1 MAMATRPVTSTIWV
15 GNLPFDVT
23 EAELIQVLGQAGP
36 VKNLRLISDK
46 ETGKAKGFG
55 FVEYYDKATAESAFR
70 NLNNT
75 EVHGRNI
82 RIDFAEDDYKTDR
95 KGHRDR
101 DDRPP
106 PAERRDGGRDN
117 RNDDRRMIGYA
128 AAAQS
133 AQQVAGM
140 LGGTPASDRRTQ
152 DQLNELLAAK
162 RAPELWEVLR
172 LLRDQFGGDRQAA
185 VNWFAERPGVAKAV
199 FQAQVLLGMVK
210 PPSAGPGVGAA
221 AAAGPYVQQGPPGN
235 FQEGPIGLG
244 GRMGGPGG
252 PPPPGPGSIPGP
264 MPPGGP
270 GPMPPPGQGMPPQ
283 GPGMPPSQGMQ
294 QGPGMP
300 MQQMVVVDP
309 ATGQQQFMQ
318 VPQQQL
324 GGPGMPMQQPQG
336 MMQMPPQQQ
345 MHMTPQHQLQMQPM
359 GQEQLV
365 MQPIQQQQPQ
375 QVVMQP
381 QQPASGGMMG
391 ALQGQDPQQVQGLLR
406 QVINMTEEQIS
417 ALPEQFRQQVLFV
430 KEQIR
435 IGAVKVEPV

>member
-252 PPPPGPGSIPGP
+252 PPPPGA
-264 MPPGGP
+264 PGGP
-270 GPMPPPGQGMPPQ
+270 RPMAPAVGGPMGLPPAA
-283 GPGMPPSQGMQ
+283 MPPSQGMQ